1 MIWIQQSP
9 TGAWDLF
16 HAVVGRIQTICV
28 LHKEN
33 KRIIATA
40 DSFILHS
47 DYTELSEDQRQG
59 SIYSRVRGTG
69 RVPDSDGLKLQR
81 DRIRL
86 GNKRLS
92 IGVLR
97 PLNLS
102 YVEWLKGR
110 QCSFTVNNIRAFHIA
125 AVSWREKRNLDT
137 TTAFIIWAT
146 TVLAGNT
153 QCEFSRERKIATFG
167 GKWTTRLSLYACSYY
182 IFIKINYPFIS
193 QK

>member
-1 MIWIQQSP
+1 M
-9 TGAWDLF
+9 
-16 HAVVGRIQTICV
+16 GRIQTICV
-28 LHKEN
+28 LHKEK

-86 GNKRLS
+86 ENKRLS

-167 GKWTTRLSLYACSYY
+167 GK
-182 IFIKINYPFIS
+182 
-193 QK
+193 

>member
-1 MIWIQQSP
+1 M
-9 TGAWDLF
+9 
-16 HAVVGRIQTICV
+16 GRIQTICV

-59 SIYSRVRGTG
+59 TREVRGTG

-146 TVLAGNT
+146 TVWREIHIASFRGKGRLLLLAGN
-153 QCEFSRERKIATFG
+153 ERRGFRFTLAVIIY
-167 GKWTTRLSLYACSYY
+167 L
-182 IFIKINYPFIS
+182 
-193 QK
+193 

>member
-81 DRIRL
+81 HRIRL

-110 QCSFTVNNIRAFHIA
+110 QCSFTVNSIRAFHIA
-125 AVSWREKRNLDT
+125 AISWREKRNLDT
-137 TTAFIIWAT
+137 TTALIIWAT
-146 TVLAGNT
+146 TVLAGNK
-153 QCEFSRERKIATFG
+153 QCEFRRERKTATFG
-167 GKWTTRLSLYACSYY
+167 GKWTTRLSLYARSYY
-182 IFIKINYPFIS
+182 IFIKIKYPFIS

>member
-1 MIWIQQSP
+1 M
-9 TGAWDLF
+9 
-16 HAVVGRIQTICV
+16 GRIQTICV

-110 QCSFTVNNIRAFHIA
+110 QCSFTVNSIRAFHIA
-125 AVSWREKRNLDT
+125 AISWREKGNLDT
-137 TTAFIIWAT
+137 TTALIIWAT
-146 TVLAGNT
+146 TVLAGNK
-153 QCEFSRERKIATFG
+153 QCEFRRERKTATFG
-167 GKWTTRLSLYACSYY
+167 GK
-182 IFIKINYPFIS
+182 
-193 QK
+193 

>member
-1 MIWIQQSP
+1 M
-9 TGAWDLF
+9 
-16 HAVVGRIQTICV
+16 GRIQTICV

-59 SIYSRVRGTG
+59 TRGVRGTG

-81 DRIRL
+81 DRTRL

-92 IGVLR
+92 IGVLSR
-97 PLNLS
+97 LNLS
-102 YVEWLKGR
+102 YVEQLKGR
-110 QCSFTVNNIRAFHIA
+110 RCSFMVNNIRAFHIA

-137 TTAFIIWAT
+137 TTALIVCAT
-146 TVLAGNT
+146 TVLAGNK
-153 QCEFSRERKIATFG
+153 QCEFRREMNDAAFALRLQLLYIYKNKLSFHKSKII
-167 GKWTTRLSLYACSYY
+167 RDL
-182 IFIKINYPFIS
+182 
-193 QK
+193 

>member
-1 MIWIQQSP
+1 M
-9 TGAWDLF
+9 
-16 HAVVGRIQTICV
+16 GRIQTICV
-28 LHKEN
+28 LHKEK

-137 TTAFIIWAT
+137 TTALIIWAT

-167 GKWTTRLSLYACSYY
+167 GK
-182 IFIKINYPFIS
+182 
-193 QK
+193 

>member
-9 TGAWDLF
+9 TGTWDLF

-110 QCSFTVNNIRAFHIA
+110 QCSFTVNSIRAFHIA
-125 AVSWREKRNLDT
+125 AISWREKRNLDT
-137 TTAFIIWAT
+137 TTALIIWAT
-146 TVLAGNT
+146 TVLAGNK
-153 QCEFSRERKIATFG
+153 QCEFRRERKTATFG
-167 GKWTTRLSLYACSYY
+167 GKWTTRLSFYARSYY
-182 IFIKINYPFIS
+182 IFIKIKYPFIS

>member
-1 MIWIQQSP
+1 M
-9 TGAWDLF
+9 
-16 HAVVGRIQTICV
+16 GRIQTICV

-59 SIYSRVRGTG
+59 TRGVRGAG
-69 RVPDSDGLKLQR
+69 RIPDSDGLKLQR

-97 PLNLS
+97 RLNLN

-110 QCSFTVNNIRAFHIA
+110 QCSFTVNNMRAFHIA
-125 AVSWREKRNLDT
+125 AISWREKRNLDT
-137 TTAFIIWAT
+137 TTALIIWAM
-146 TVLAGNT
+146 TVLAGNK
-153 QCEFSRERKIATFG
+153 QCEFRRERKTATFG
-167 GKWTTRLSLYACSYY
+167 GK
-182 IFIKINYPFIS
+182 
-193 QK
+193 